1 MSVQFNVSQFLKSDV
16 GDTRSYDFQ
25 SDEPIDLED
34 ASATEVSGRVKF
46 TMTNFGV
53 VATGKAHAVL
63 HLICARCLE
72 PFETPVD
79 ISFEEEFQPSID
91 IDSGMP
97 VTAPRNDAAF
107 EISANHTIDLTE
119 ALRQNLLLSIE
130 LVPVCSE
137 DCAGLCPTCG
147 VNRNMERCACPPVEA
162 ASPFAV
168 LQELLGATSQ
178 E

>member
-119 ALRQNLLLSIE
+119 VLGRQGICLRAGHHCTQPLHRHLGLVASNRLSVAAYNTIE
-130 LVPVCSE
+130 E
-137 DCAGLCPTCG
+137 ID
-147 VNRNMERCACPPVEA
+147 RCIAAIEA
-162 ASPFAV
+162 AGSR
-168 LQELLGATSQ
+168 LRR
-178 E
+178 

>member
-1 MSVQFNVSQFLKSDV
+1 MSLQFNVSQFLKSDV
-16 GDTRSYDFQ
+16 GDTRSYDFEA
-25 SDEPIDLED
+25 DEPIDLDD
-34 ASATEVSGRVKF
+34 ASATEVTGHVKF

-53 VATGKAHAVL
+53 VAAARAHAIL
-63 HLICARCLE
+63 HLTCARCLE

-79 ISFEEEFQPSID
+79 IVFEEEYQPSID
-91 IDSGMP
+91 IASGLP
-97 VTAPRNDAAF
+97 VTAPRNEAAF

-130 LVPVCSE
+130 LVPVCRA

-147 VNRNMERCACPPVEA
+147 VNRNMEQCACPPAEDS
-162 ASPFAV
+162 SPFAM
-168 LQELLGATSQ
+168 LQGLLGASSQ